1 MIYEQFSVGIS
12 ISLKIPLKIP
22 SYFILKII
30 FTRFLIESSTK
41 LLKNP
46 HLFSWNSKQKWML
59 EFSSKKCIKF
69 QPKSKICCNHYRI
82 FERTQN
88 LANTFFEKYEL
99 QWKKLKFCNCL
110 LGFHGRHVVQ
120 QPRKVSI
127 RTPSS
132 YFDSCLR
139 FCAGELRFYCNWSYT
154 GSHKQLSFTSSRK
167 SLGRHVAIRTNEKEN
182 KLIWSL
188 YLRIQ

>member
-1 MIYEQFSVGIS
+1 MIYDQFSVGIS
-12 ISLKIPLKIP
+12 DSLKIPHKIS
-22 SYFILKII
+22 SYFILEII
-30 FTRFLIESSTK
+30 FTRFLVESSTLGK
-41 LLKNP
+41 P
-46 HLFSWNSKQKWML
+46 SSFSWNSKQKWML
-59 EFSSKKCIKF
+59 KFSSKKCIKY
-69 QPKSKICCNHYRI
+69 QPKSKICCNHCRI
-82 FERTQN
+82 FGRTQN

-110 LGFHGRHVVQ
+110 LAEGFHGRHVVQ
-120 QPRKVSI
+120 QPRKVLI

-132 YFDSCLR
+132 YFDNCLR

-154 GSHKQLSFTSSRK
+154 VTEVTSSRK

-182 KLIWSL
+182 KLIWSH